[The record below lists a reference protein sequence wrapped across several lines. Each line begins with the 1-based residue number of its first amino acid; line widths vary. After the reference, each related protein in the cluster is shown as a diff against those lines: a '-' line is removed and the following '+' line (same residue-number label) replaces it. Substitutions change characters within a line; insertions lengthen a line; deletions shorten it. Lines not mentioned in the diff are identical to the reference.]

1 MKHFFLYIF
10 LFIGFA
16 AQAQQPENSNKEQKI
31 EALYIAYMSKELK
44 LSGEEAQK
52 FWPIHSEFDTEL
64 RGVNP
69 SLSVLQRQQAVLD
82 IKKKYQDRFSRV
94 LGAGR
99 TNEFFL
105 KDGEF
110 RVKLIERLKAM
121 RQQNQ
126 QNIRR
131 NQDRRNN

>member
-16 AQAQQPENSNKEQKI
+16 AHAQQTENSNKEQKI
-31 EALYIAYMSKELK
+31 EALYIAYMSRELK
-44 LSGEEAQK
+44 LSEDEAQK
-52 FWPIHSEFDTEL
+52 FWPIHTEFDNEVK
-64 RGVNP
+64 GVST
-69 SLSVLQRQQAVLD
+69 SLSVLERQQAVLN
-82 IKKKYQDRFSRV
+82 IKKKYQDRFTKV

-99 TNEFFL
+99 TNDFFL

-110 RVKLIERLKAM
+110 RAKLIERLKAI

-126 QNIRR
+126 QSIRQKQ
-131 NQDRRNN
+131 NKRNN

>member
-10 LFIGFA
+10 LFLGFA
-16 AQAQQPENSNKEQKI
+16 AHAQQPENSNKEQKI
-31 EALYIAYMSKELK
+31 QALYIAYMSKELK
-44 LSGEEAQK
+44 LSEDEAQK
-52 FWPIHSEFDTEL
+52 FWPLHSEFDNEL
-64 RGVNP
+64 RGVSTN
-69 SLSVLQRQQAVLD
+69 LSVLERQQTVLN

-94 LGAGR
+94 LGTGR

-110 RVKLIERLKAM
+110 RAKLVERLKAM

-126 QNIRR
+126 QNMRQKP
-131 NQDRRNN
+131 NRRNN